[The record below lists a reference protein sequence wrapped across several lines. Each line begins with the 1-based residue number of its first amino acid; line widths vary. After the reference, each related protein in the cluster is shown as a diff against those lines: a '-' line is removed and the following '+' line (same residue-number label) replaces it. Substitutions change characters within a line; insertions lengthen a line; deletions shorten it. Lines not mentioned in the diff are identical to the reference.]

1 MHEDS
6 ALILPV
12 TLLKQCQKVR
22 MCKKLLQ
29 LMENVVTRQS
39 VQKQT
44 QDLESNIASNSIL
57 KKIKI
62 KNPQIKGDNFKITFF
77 NHNVEEGPISKNGVI
92 LLSC

>member
-6 ALILPV
+6 ALILPA

-29 LMENVVTRQS
+29 LMENIVTRQS
-39 VQKQT
+39 VQKQI

-57 KKIKI
+57 KKNKNKI
-62 KNPQIKGDNFKITFF
+62 PTN
-77 NHNVEEGPISKNGVI
+77 
-92 LLSC
+92 

>member
-1 MHEDS
+1 MHEEI

-44 QDLESNIASNSIL
+44 QDLESNIANNSIL

-77 NHNVEEGPISKNGVI
+77 NLNVEEGPISKNGVI

>member
-6 ALILPV
+6 ALILPA

-22 MCKKLLQ
+22 LCEKLLQ

-39 VQKQT
+39 VQKQN
-44 QDLESNIASNSIL
+44 QDLESNIANNSIL

-62 KNPQIKGDNFKITFF
+62 KKPQIKGDNFEITFF

>member
-1 MHEDS
+1 MHEEI
-6 ALILPV
+6 ALILPA

-44 QDLESNIASNSIL
+44 HDLESNIASNSIL
-57 KKIKI
+57 KKN
-62 KNPQIKGDNFKITFF
+62 KNKKPTN
-77 NHNVEEGPISKNGVI
+77 
-92 LLSC
+92 